1 MSNLFWCMFQS
12 SFLWLG
18 YLRTDTQGYIGIRKW
33 LLSWHE
39 AEVVPTLIPREEIS
53 NRGNSLADY
62 VISWIQFTLRM
73 KYGKKTEMDPMKYWT
88 FILFCFTTK
97 SVTLS
102 KFIWIWHLSE
112 KSNIPTTERTLSDGS
127 TKFSKQLSPFAIT
140 HCFSVSKYN
149 QNTTWSEWWNEDM
162 SKEENIAFRIN

>member
-73 KYGKKTEMDPMKYWT
+73 KYGKKTEMDPMNT
-88 FILFCFTTK
+88 E
-97 SVTLS
+97 LS
-102 KFIWIWHLSE
+102 FYFAL
-112 KSNIPTTERTLSDGS
+112 
-127 TKFSKQLSPFAIT
+127 QLSQLRCLNSFEYDICQRRVISQQLKEYYQTDPPNLASNCPHLLSLT
-140 HCFSVSKYN
+140 VSQWVSIIKIQHDLN
-149 QNTTWSEWWNEDM
+149 GGMKTWAKKKILHLE
-162 SKEENIAFRIN
+162 